1 MRLHPGADSSLEGL
15 SVIIASDWHFLL
27 LQLWLNENG
36 LTDGGLKLVFTKHKS
51 APFCRQGRT
60 ISKYVLLSE

>member
-1 MRLHPGADSSLEGL
+1 MKLHPGADSSLEGL
-15 SVIIASDWHFLL
+15 SVIIALDWHFLL